1 MSHSKTALVTGGTR
15 GIGYGIAEL
24 EELAAAGYDLVLG
37 YQQNQE
43 RAQDARAHLQGTY
56 KVRVFLVGGTTE
68 EEATVDAYFSCI
80 DENFGGKLNAL
91 VHNAG
96 AYWGGRSPSKPD
108 ANGSWF
114 QGWEAYEY
122 YQGMYPK
129 CFIRLVEKAVTRM
142 EDERGYIVAVSSPG
156 CNNSSSPYLSYVSP
170 GISKASVEYLVRH
183 YAKQLAPRRITCNVI
198 IPGFTKTEAWG
209 PVVEDMGA
217 DQVEGM
223 VNSLGMKRW
232 GSPREVGGV
241 VAFLCSEKA
250 AFVTGIA
257 LPIDGG
263 LHLK

>member
-15 GIGYGIAEL
+15 GIGYGIAE
-24 EELAAAGYDLVLG
+24 ELASAGYDLVLG
-37 YQQNQE
+37 YQKNQE
-43 RAQDARAHLQGTY
+43 RAQDAKGHLEGTY

-68 EEATVDAYFSCI
+68 EEATVDAYFACI
-80 DENFGGKLNAL
+80 DENFGGKLTAL

-96 AYWGGRSPSKPD
+96 AYYGGIAPGKPD
-108 ANGSWF
+108 DNGSWF

-156 CNNSSSPYLSYVSP
+156 CNNNQSPFLSYLMP
-170 GISKASVEYLVRH
+170 GISKSSMEYLVRH

-198 IPGFTKTEAWG
+198 IPGFAKTEAWD
-209 PVVEDMGA
+209 PMIERMGA
-217 DQVEGM
+217 DRTEGM
-223 VNSLGMKRW
+223 VKSYGMKRW
-232 GSPREVGGV
+232 SSPREYGGV

-250 AFVTGIA
+250 AFVTGVT
-257 LPIDGG
+257 LPVDGG
-263 LHLK
+263 LHLGM

>member
-15 GIGYGIAEL
+15 GIGYGIAE
-24 EELAAAGYDLVLG
+24 ELASTGYDLVLG
-37 YQQNQE
+37 YQKNQE
-43 RAQDARAHLQGTY
+43 RAQDAKENLEKTY
-56 KVRVFLVGGTTE
+56 KTRVFLVGGGAE

-80 DENFGGKLNAL
+80 DENYGGKLTAL

-96 AYWGGRSPSKPD
+96 GYLGGTSPGKPD

-142 EDERGYIVAVSSPG
+142 EDERGYIVGVSSPG
-156 CNNSSSPYLSYVSP
+156 CNNSCSPLLNYIMP
-170 GISKASVEYLVRH
+170 GISKSSMEYLVRH
-183 YAKQLAPRRITCNVI
+183 YAKQLAPRRITCNVV
-198 IPGFTKTEAWG
+198 IPGYTKTEAWE
-209 PVVEDMGA
+209 PVLKEHGA
-217 DQVEGM
+217 DLIESRM
-223 VNSLGMKRW
+223 NSFGMKRW

-250 AFVTGIA
+250 AFLTGVA
-257 LPIDGG
+257 LPVDGG
-263 LHLK
+263 LHLR

>member
-15 GIGYGIAEL
+15 GIGYGIAE
-24 EELAAAGYDLVLG
+24 ELASVGYDLVLG
-37 YQQNQE
+37 YRQNQE
-43 RAQDARAHLQGTY
+43 RAQDAKAHLEGTY

-96 AYWGGRSPSKPD
+96 GYWGGHPPSKPD

-129 CFIRLVEKAVTRM
+129 CFI
-142 EDERGYIVAVSSPG
+142 
-156 CNNSSSPYLSYVSP
+156 SYVSP

-209 PVVEDMGA
+209 PVLEERGA

-223 VNSLGMKRW
+223 VSSLCMKRW

-250 AFVTGIA
+250 AFVTGVA
-257 LPIDGG
+257 LPVDGG
-263 LHLK
+263 LHLN

>member
-15 GIGYGIAEL
+15 GIGYGIAE
-24 EELAAAGYDLVLG
+24 ELASAGYDLVLG
-37 YQQNQE
+37 YRRNQE
-43 RAQDARAHLQGTY
+43 RAQDTKGNLEKTY
-56 KVRVFLVGGTTE
+56 KTRAFVVGGGAE

-80 DENFGGKLNAL
+80 DENFGGKLTAL

-96 AYWGGRSPSKPD
+96 SFWGGLPPSRPD

-142 EDERGYIVAVSSPG
+142 EDERGYIVGVSSPG
-156 CNNSSSPYLSYVSP
+156 CNNSGGPHLNHVMP
-170 GISKASVEYLVRH
+170 GISKSSMEYLVRH

-198 IPGFTKTEAWG
+198 IPEFTKTEAWDPMIEKLG
-209 PVVEDMGA
+209 ASRVEDFF
-217 DQVEGM
+217 VK
-223 VNSLGMKRW
+223 SYGMKRW
-232 GSPREVGGV
+232 SSPREVGGV

-250 AFVTGIA
+250 AFVTGVC
-257 LPIDGG
+257 LPVDGG
-263 LHLK
+263 FHLGK